1 MRLLVTAGPT
11 REPLD
16 PVRFLSNGS
25 SGRMGYAI
33 AAAAARRGHDV
44 LLITGPAEIAPPA
57 DVTTVRVVTAMQMLD
72 ACLRNFA
79 EADALVMTAAVC
91 DYRPAAYSESKLK
104 KDGQTDLV
112 LRLVPNPDVL
122 ATLGAQKGRQVL
134 IGFALETHDAL
145 ANARHKLKAKG
156 CDALVL
162 NAPASIGSAKADFT
176 LLTADG
182 ATEHLGTLDKS
193 ALAER
198 LIDLVEK
205 LATKK

>member
-1 MRLLVTAGPT
+1 MKLLVTAGPT

-33 AAAAARRGHDV
+33 AAAAAARGHDV
-44 LLITGPAEIAPPA
+44 LLITGPVEIAPPA
-57 DVTTVRVVTAMQMLD
+57 GVTTVRVVTAMQLLD

-79 EADALVMTAAVC
+79 DADALIMTAAVC
-91 DYRPAAYSESKLK
+91 DYRPAHYSQSKLK
-104 KDGQTDLV
+104 KEAQADLV

-122 ATLGAQKGRQVL
+122 ATLGSQKTRQVL
-134 IGFALETHDAL
+134 VGFALETDDAL
-145 ANARHKLKAKG
+145 ASARRKLKDKH

-182 ATEHLGTLDKS
+182 GVEHLGTLDKS
-193 ALAER
+193 ALADR
-198 LIDLVEK
+198 LLELIEK
-205 LATKK
+205 LLPTE